1 MAPTMKLAVPAAFA
15 QAAPPPPVA
24 APVPRPAT
32 GDNGHSSTEL
42 TVIVPAYNEASSIAD
57 TIRSLQTQ
65 TTPPEEIIVV
75 DDCSSDDTGEIARR
89 CGVTV
94 IRPMTNTGTK
104 AGAQNIGLAQVR
116 TRYTIAI
123 DADTTLAPDAIEKLL
138 PALKEPSVAA
148 ASGFVLPRHVSSV
161 WERGR
166 YIEYLFAF
174 SFYKQIQD
182 YYGKPLISSGCF
194 SVYRTDVLRANGG
207 WSTRTMAE
215 DMDLTWTYYQAG
227 HQVRF
232 IPDALCYPIEPN
244 DFNFMRKQLRRW
256 SSGFVQNV
264 KLHWRGLVGLPYLR
278 LFVAAALWDS
288 IFASITYLIVLPLL
302 AILLAKPAFLLGY
315 LIDITAV
322 LIPVVVAAAMRKEV
336 PRAMASLPAFFVLR
350 LVNAAFMLQALWREI
365 VMRRPL
371 RVYEKGH

>member
-1 MAPTMKLAVPAAFA
+1 MKSTYAASAGDRRIDDFLAD
-15 QAAPPPPVA
+15 
-24 APVPRPAT
+24 AT
-32 GDNGHSSTEL
+32 SCDEFVGSTSVRQPSSTEL
-42 TVIVPAYNEASSIAD
+42 TVIVPAFNEAASITD
-57 TIRSLQTQ
+57 TIRSLQAQ

-75 DDCSSDDTGEIARR
+75 DDGSSDGTGEASRR

-94 IRPMTNTGTK
+94 IRPSSNTGSK
-104 AGAQNIGLAQVR
+104 AGAQNFGLSHVR
-116 TRYTIAI
+116 TRYTMAI
-123 DADTTLAPDAIEKLL
+123 DADTTLAADAIEKLL
-138 PALKEPSVAA
+138 PALKEPGVAA
-148 ASGFVLPRHVSSV
+148 ASGFVIPRHVRSM

-174 SFYKQIQD
+174 SFYKQVQD

-227 HQVRF
+227 HGVRF
-232 IPDALCYPIEPN
+232 VPQAICYPIEPN
-244 DFNFMRKQLRRW
+244 DFGFMRKQLRRW

-264 KLHWRGLVGLPYLR
+264 VLHWRGVAGTPYLR
-278 LFVAAALWDS
+278 LFIAAAMWDS
-288 IFASITYLIVLPLL
+288 VFASLTYLFLLPLL
-302 AILLAKPAFLLGY
+302 ALVLGRPVFLLGY
-315 LIDITAV
+315 VIDLAAV
-322 LIPVVVAAAMRKEV
+322 MLPVLFAAAPRGEV
-336 PRAMASLPAFFVLR
+336 CRAMSSLPAFFVLR
-350 LVNAAFMLQALWREI
+350 LVNAYFMLHALWMEL